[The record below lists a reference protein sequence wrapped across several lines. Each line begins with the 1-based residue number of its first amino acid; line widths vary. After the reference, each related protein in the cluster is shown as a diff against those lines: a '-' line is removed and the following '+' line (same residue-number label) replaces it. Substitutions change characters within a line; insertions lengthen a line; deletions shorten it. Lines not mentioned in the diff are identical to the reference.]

1 WGAGPGGGGAG
12 ADVAPGDVGPALTE
26 GIDEAT
32 GRGREDEPEE
42 REGGHDD
49 GRGGD
54 AEVEA
59 RSELREDGSDDA
71 VTECD
76 DEGRRDEDVD
86 LLGQPPRLSLA
97 VVVHRHR
104 VSRNCSGRG
113 RGRVLEASFRRYRSG
128 TAPM

>member
-1 WGAGPGGGGAG
+1 
-12 ADVAPGDVGPALTE
+12 DEQPGDVDPALTE

-42 REGGHDD
+42 RDGGHDD

-54 AEVEA
+54 AEVDA
-59 RSELREDGSDDA
+59 RGALREEGCEYA
-71 VTECD
+71 VTGCD
-76 DEGRRDEDVD
+76 DEGSRDEDVD

-104 VSRNCSGRG
+104 ASRNCSGRG